1 MTEVRGFP
9 SDDCGN
15 VMHVVEWNKQNLLN
29 DSAVE
34 ALVEELC
41 RGGQATRR
49 TRDEIHLELALQAL
63 QDGVALGEIVQ
74 LASEQL
80 EQSLITK
87 ILAAT
92 HGNKAEAA
100 RLLKIDYKTLY
111 RKLKKYG
118 GPGAGARSESNSPT
132 APCPPLVA
140 GHKLPLEAVPSS
152 GS

>member
-1 MTEVRGFP
+1 
-9 SDDCGN
+9 
-15 VMHVVEWNKQNLLN
+15 MHVVKWDIQNLIN
-29 DSAVE
+29 DAAVE

-41 RGGQATRR
+41 RGGQPTRR

-63 QDGVALGEIVQ
+63 QNGVALGDIVQ
-74 LASEQL
+74 RASEQL

-87 ILAAT
+87 VLVAT

-118 GPGAGARSESNSPT
+118 NTATGTGSEPT
-132 APCPPLVA
+132 
-140 GHKLPLEAVPSS
+140 PS
-152 GS
+152 